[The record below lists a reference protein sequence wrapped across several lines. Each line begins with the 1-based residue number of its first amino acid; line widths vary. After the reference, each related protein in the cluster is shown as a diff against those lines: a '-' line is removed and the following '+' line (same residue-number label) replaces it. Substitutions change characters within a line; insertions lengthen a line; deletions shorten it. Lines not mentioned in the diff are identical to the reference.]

1 MNFRVEYSTEDVS
14 KDEKA
19 SDEEKKDEEKKDEE
33 KKDEPTPMVS
43 YKDLVRSVFI
53 LIYLFENTPA

>member
-43 YKDLVRSVFI
+43 YKDLVRSVFTH
-53 LIYLFENTPA
+53 LFI